1 MSKPQSATAKLS
13 DAQLVILSAAAQRA
27 DGSLLPLPESLAAKG
42 AALNKVMIETLCKR
56 KLAEERR
63 TINGAP
69 EWRRDEDGRPLGLF
83 ITNSGLLALGVDDTE
98 KTRPSQ
104 AAASMPRQRKTAAAK
119 PRGKARKASPA
130 GSKRRAA
137 PSQSKQDL
145 VIQMLRRQS
154 GVTIEDIIAKTGWQP
169 HSVRGFFSG
178 LVKKK
183 LKLPLVSDVGK
194 DGVRRYHIA
203 AVASVQG
210 VSHGAIGP
218 SPASLE
224 AARAIFRAIR
234 ARAEGLCHRTS
245 PRLAELLLSRAG

>member
-1 MSKPQSATAKLS
+1 MSKTQPTTAKLS
-13 DAQLVILSAAAQRA
+13 DTQLVILGAAAQRA
-27 DGSLLPLPESLAAKG
+27 DGSLLPFPQSLTAKG
-42 AALNKVMIETLCKR
+42 AALNKVVETLCKR
-56 KLAEERR
+56 KLVEERR

-98 KTRPSQ
+98 KDKASQ

-119 PRGKARKASPA
+119 PRAKARKASPA
-130 GSKRRAA
+130 NSKRRAA

-203 AVASVQG
+203 PIAS
-210 VSHGAIGP
+210 SKA
-218 SPASLE
+218 
-224 AARAIFRAIR
+224 
-234 ARAEGLCHRTS
+234 
-245 PRLAELLLSRAG
+245 